1 MMADNEKEIL
11 ENLRK
16 LPQAAREQI
25 TRMAQGAALAV
36 DALRESGLLGGPE
49 DEPTAPESGAAD
61 PEPAAV
67 QAVTC

>member
-25 TRMAQGAALAV
+25 TRMV

-49 DEPTAPESGAAD
+49 DEPTAPESGAKA